1 MFLHTNTMSLS
12 SLSSLE
18 SRIKKLSESLSHDPT
33 PSSKSR
39 SLRKPLS
46 TFSINTYD
54 NNKVT
59 KKTPS
64 SSSHSSH
71 STPKLASHVQRHTDI
86 GPSTRFSASASGK
99 TSAAHYQRGSSVP
112 SSPISQFPIPL
123 PLQLSLKDFE
133 IGKTLGRGKLGRVY
147 CCKHAGSNYVCALK
161 VMSKEQLTSQG
172 LELNLRREI
181 EISKNLVH
189 PKLCRLLSFFHDD
202 ENVYLV
208 IEYAVGGELY
218 YSLKKQGLFN
228 NPQASNYTFQLTQA
242 LIYLRLKG
250 VVHRDIKPENI
261 LVTEGNNVK
270 LSDFGWSVKLSS
282 KGETALND
290 SRSKRLTLATPHR
303 PSLLPTAKPQN
314 KRHTLCGTLDYLP
327 PEMIESK
334 VHDAQVDNWA
344 LGVLIYEM
352 LVGKPPFEEADKGDT
367 YKRIVNIDVRYPDYL
382 DPLAK
387 DLITALLQKNPAER
401 LLLSK
406 VMTHPWIVRYKPQW
420 KQYNLPY

>member
-1 MFLHTNTMSLS
+1 MSVS

-18 SRIKKLSESLSHDPT
+18 SRIKKLSESLSHDHT
-33 PSSKSR
+33 PGSKSR

-46 TFSINTYD
+46 TFVINTYD
-54 NNKVT
+54 NNQKKVN
-59 KKTPS
+59 KRPS
-64 SSSHSSH
+64 QSSSHGNH
-71 STPKLASHVQRHTDI
+71 GTPKLNSRAQRHTDI
-86 GPSTRFSASASGK
+86 GPSTRFSTSASNNGPG
-99 TSAAHYQRGSSVP
+99 SISRLHLSSSVP
-112 SSPISQFPIPL
+112 SSPISQYPIPPSL
-123 PLQLSLKDFE
+123 ELSIKDFE
-133 IGKTLGRGKLGRVY
+133 VGKPLGRGKLGRVY
-147 CCKHAGSNYVCALK
+147 CCRHIGSNYVCALK

-181 EISKNLVH
+181 EISRNLVH

-202 ENVYLV
+202 DNVYLV

-261 LVTEGNNVK
+261 LVTEGNNIK

-282 KGETALND
+282 SKADSTLNE
-290 SRSKRLTLATPHR
+290 SRPPKRLLLGNSHK
-303 PSLLPTAKPQN
+303 PSLLPTSAKPQN

-387 DLITALLQKNPAER
+387 DLIGSLLQKIPSER
-401 LLLSK
+401 LLLTK
-406 VMTHPWIVRYKPQW
+406 VMSHPWIVRYKPQW
-420 KQYNLPY
+420 KQYSLPH